1 MKIETAGNRAS
12 GGGDLQMNVSE
23 ALLRG
28 AHSEGA
34 VAARADLPALQLPH
48 AADDRLLPRPLLRH
62 HPAPAARARASRDP
76 PRLHPRLSPKLPRPP
91 TLPTQNTESGR
102 RPRQHSASRNEAAAE
117 ELAPMRGF
125 RVWELKL
132 GSEIEGREKH
142 GRVGEERRNWAGV
155 KKMR

>member
-12 GGGDLQMNVSE
+12 GGGGGGGGPGNQFFGIRLTLQPD
-23 ALLRG
+23 
-28 AHSEGA
+28 HF
-34 VAARADLPALQLPH
+34 LPALQLPH